1 MLTWTCVHSF
11 WLFYFKRT
19 KIKIHFCLNPH
30 PVSNIPHCYCA
41 LLSSH
46 EMDMQHGNTLLA
58 NKIISGILIEV
69 KTVEHLFLNLKAN
82 VRLTQSRSILEFA
95 LLNPSQHYIHPAHMT
110 VGVTHTPEF
119 DIPFHMVRQLI
130 RCLFRI
136 IEYFMN
142 TECPWL
148 VVQGDCNLHKC
159 CGKLCGA
166 VNVTR
171 AITNKTNTITKKYFV
186 LALFQMLMPAFIR

>member
-11 WLFYFKRT
+11 WLFYFKRI

-30 PVSNIPHCYCA
+30 PVSNIPCCYCA
-41 LLSSH
+41 WLSSH
-46 EMDMQHGNTLLA
+46 EMDMQHGNTLPA
-58 NKIISGILIEV
+58 NKIISGILIED
-69 KTVEHLFLNLKAN
+69 KTDEHLFLNLKAN

-95 LLNPSQHYIHPAHMT
+95 LVNPTFIQHTWPL
-110 VGVTHTPEF
+110 GVTHTPEF

-171 AITNKTNTITKKYFV
+171 ATTNKANTITKKYFV
-186 LALFQMLMPAFIR
+186 LALFQMLMPAFIH